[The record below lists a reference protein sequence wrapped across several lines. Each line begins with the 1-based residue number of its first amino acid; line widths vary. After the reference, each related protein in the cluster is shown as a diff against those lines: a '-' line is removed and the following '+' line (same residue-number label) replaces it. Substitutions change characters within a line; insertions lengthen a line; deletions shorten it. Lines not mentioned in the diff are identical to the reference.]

1 MSELAIDVRTLRA
14 ALRSAFMAGR
24 LDLQDAHW
32 ARADEYAMKK
42 LSHWNAAAEVT
53 DWCPECQARESAPVR
68 DPLGDPGEKTEWLS
82 TMIHRLPCVPA
93 ISGLSPD
100 QYQVYRLGWGHGI
113 KEAGKL
119 AKNYVDPRVLSA
131 RRMAVRAERVIA
143 ELIGAPAPTDFEGK
157 TYDRT

>member
-1 MSELAIDVRTLRA
+1 MSELTIDVRTLRA
-14 ALRSAFMAGR
+14 ALRAAFMAGR

-42 LSHWNAAAEVT
+42 LSHWNADTAAT
-53 DWCPECQARESAPVR
+53 DWCPECHARESASSA
-68 DPLGDPGEKTEWLS
+68 DPLGDAGEKSEWLS

-93 ISGLSPD
+93 VSGLSPD
-100 QYQVYRLGWGHGI
+100 QYQVYRLGWRHGI

-131 RRMAVRAERVIA
+131 RRMANRAERVIA
-143 ELIGAPAPTDFEGK
+143 ELIGAPAPADFEGM
-157 TYDRT
+157 THDRT